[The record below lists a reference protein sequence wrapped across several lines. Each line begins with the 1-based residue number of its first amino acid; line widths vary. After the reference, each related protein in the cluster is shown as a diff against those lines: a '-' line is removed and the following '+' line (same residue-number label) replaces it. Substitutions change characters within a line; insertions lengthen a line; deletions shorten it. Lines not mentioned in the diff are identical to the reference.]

1 MPVTGDPILSD
12 PTWELQKDEYTIL
25 GNDATLTAAGW
36 SIYDMPP
43 ESAVFPYIVLGDNT
57 GPPDYNKSGA
67 IHNVLSTF
75 HLFSEYLGNKEIKL
89 GRKALVEAL
98 TGGSFSLS
106 GFTLIQ
112 VSLDDL
118 GPILREFDGDRVSHH
133 GITRIRY
140 LIN

>member
-12 PTWELQKDEYTIL
+12 PTWELQKDEFSLL
-25 GNDATLTAAGW
+25 GADGTLTAAGW
-36 SIYDMPP
+36 SIYDFPP
-43 ESAVFPYIVLGDNT
+43 TAKVFPYIVVGDDT
-57 GPPDYNKSGA
+57 GAPDYNKSGA
-67 IHNVLSTF
+67 VHNVVSTF
-75 HLFSEYLGNKEIKL
+75 HLFSEYRGRKEVKL
-89 GRKALVEAL
+89 GRGALIAAL
-98 TGGSFSLS
+98 TGGSFSFA

-118 GPILREFDGDRVSHH
+118 GPILREFDGDRVLHH